1 VPISIA
7 FVALGE
13 KPKLSAAAIQRDLK
27 ATWPSLPE
35 IGPAEENDNTLAFSV
50 GETQVICGLMPAPI
64 PWSDLQGPCA
74 TSWLWKEAASVLKQ
88 HKNHLIV
95 TVMGDENPLNRI
107 KLLSMTTA
115 SILATCPQAMGVYWG
130 EATLVVSPE
139 LFRDFAT
146 QMLPEG
152 LPLYIWIDF
161 RVGRNE
167 SGGCSGFTTGL
178 KALGHMELE
187 TLNSPEPPGE
197 LRERL
202 FGLAC
207 YLIENGPVIRDGD
220 TVGED
225 ANERI
230 QVGYSPSSFGQEGPV
245 MRLNYSST
253 SAAPKPWWKF
263 W

>member
-1 VPISIA
+1 VSISIA

-13 KPKLSAAAIQRDLK
+13 KPQLSADAIQRDLK
-27 ATWPSLPE
+27 ATWPSLPAL
-35 IGPAEENDNTLAFSV
+35 GKAEKKDITLAFSV
-50 GETQVICGLMPAPI
+50 GEASVILGLMPAPI

-74 TSWLWKEAASVLKQ
+74 TSWLWPEAASVLKQ
-88 HKNHLIV
+88 HRNHLIV
-95 TVMGDENPLNRI
+95 TVMGDENPLNRA
-107 KLLSMTTA
+107 KLLSMATA
-115 SILATCPQAMGVYWG
+115 SILATCPQAVGVYWG
-130 EATLVVSPE
+130 DATLVISPK
-139 LFRDFAT
+139 LFREFAT
-146 QMLPEG
+146 QMLPGG

-161 RVGRNE
+161 RIGRNE
-167 SGGCSGFTTGL
+167 SGGCSGFTTGM
-178 KALGHMELE
+178 KAFGHMELE

-197 LRERL
+197 LRERF

-230 QVGYSPSSFGQEGPV
+230 KISYSLSAFGHEGQV
-245 MRLNYSST
+245 MRLDYST
-253 SAAPKPWWKF
+253 VRAGKPWWKI

>member
-1 VPISIA
+1 MSISIA
-7 FVALGE
+7 FVALGD
-13 KPKLSAAAIQRDLK
+13 KPQLSSAEIQRDLK
-27 ATWPSLPE
+27 TTWPSLPALGKPE
-35 IGPAEENDNTLAFSV
+35 KKDNTLAFSV
-50 GETQVICGLMPAPI
+50 GEAQVICGLMPAPI

-74 TSWLWKEAASVLKQ
+74 TSWLWPEAASVLKQ

-95 TVMGDENPLNRI
+95 TVMGDENPLNRA
-107 KLLSMTTA
+107 KLLSMATA
-115 SILATCPQAMGVYWG
+115 SILATCPQAVGVYWG
-130 EATLVVSPE
+130 EATLVISPK
-139 LFRDFAT
+139 LFREFAT
-146 QMLPEG
+146 QMLPGG

-167 SGGCSGFTTGL
+167 KGGCSGFTTGL

-197 LRERL
+197 LRERF

-225 ANERI
+225 ANEKI
-230 QVGYSPSSFGQEGPV
+230 KVTYSPSAFGHEGRV
-245 MRLNYSST
+245 MRLDYSN
-253 SAAPKPWWKF
+253 ARGKPWWKF